1 MSVRSSYVCDLTQL
15 LTVGGLS
22 YCPEVTNF
30 GAVPRLPR
38 LPDLLTTANLCCG
51 VLSIL
56 LASQGQLTIACGL
69 IFLAAVFDVF
79 DGLAARAMGGGSP
92 LGAQLD
98 SLADMVSFGVA
109 PGMLVWNCAKFWLD
123 FEAVVR
129 GYTIYPPLSAAPHF
143 TTTSFDVIGQSVE
156 YWLVMAAVLW
166 IPVASAWRLAKFNID
181 ERQNTGFLGLPTPA
195 NALFWAALVFAFEP
209 GALGMDWPM
218 GHGSHD
224 ERPLLSV
231 DPGLFLTV
239 LPFALLGIS
248 MLLGLLMLS
257 ELPLPSLK
265 FKHFRW
271 KGNEV
276 IYCLLGIG
284 LVLVV
289 LYGILAVP
297 LILVIYLLSPL
308 WGKLFGKAPSPKS
321 QV

>member
-1 MSVRSSYVCDLTQL
+1 M
-15 LTVGGLS
+15 
-22 YCPEVTNF
+22 
-30 GAVPRLPR
+30 PRLPR

-79 DGLAARAMGGGSP
+79 DGLAARAMGGGSS

-109 PGMLVWNCAKFWLD
+109 PGMLMYFSFQTGIMWTREDGVFLGFSAESRSSLIVSGL
-123 FEAVVR
+123 AMVV
-129 GYTIYPPLSAAPHF
+129 
-143 TTTSFDVIGQSVE
+143 
-156 YWLVMAAVLW
+156 
-166 IPVASAWRLAKFNID
+166 PVASAWRLAKFNVD
-181 ERQNTGFLGLPTPA
+181 KRQSHGFLGLATPA
-195 NALFWAALVFAFEP
+195 NALFWASVPLIVGSGAVLHGPAALVLQESFCRYFTMQPNAALATALVLAF
-209 GALGMDWPM
+209 
-218 GHGSHD
+218 
-224 ERPLLSV
+224 
-231 DPGLFLTV
+231 
-239 LPFALLGIS
+239 
-248 MLLGLLMLS
+248 LMLS

-265 FKHFRW
+265 FKHFGW

-284 LVLVV
+284 LVLVL

-308 WGKLFGKAPSPKS
+308 WGKLFRQETRSK
-321 QV
+321 